1 MTPAI
6 PALSRHRQT
15 DSACPNGPV
24 ADWLEGQA
32 RLVAAWRD
40 RLLAESGDVRLIA
53 LLDQH
58 AAFLREARAAA
69 GFASV

>member
-1 MTPAI
+1 MIPDLDTP
-6 PALSRHRQT
+6 PRHRPT
-15 DSACPNGPV
+15 DPARLAGPV

-69 GFASV
+69 GFAPA